1 MWEPLIPIAV
11 AAATGFSV
19 LIRGLYTRVHD
30 LDNRVDAF
38 ELRVAENYVSKESF
52 ASAFER
58 VEAHMIRIEENRQ
71 TIMIKILRPILFA
84 FLASD
89 AVKELVVDLLS
100 AYAARTDNEVDDY
113 AVDLIRRE
121 LGVEKEKA

>member
-30 LDNRVDAF
+30 LDNRIDVF

-52 ASAFER
+52 ANAIES
-58 VEAHMIRIEENRQ
+58 VEAHMIRIEN
-71 TIMIKILRPILFA
+71 KIDK
-84 FLASD
+84 LAS
-89 AVKELVVDLLS
+89 
-100 AYAARTDNEVDDY
+100 
-113 AVDLIRRE
+113 
-121 LGVEKEKA
+121 